1 MAKQATITTLSAG
14 HFSTTQLNT
23 NFTNINTALNNTL
36 SLDGS
41 TPNSMTGDIDLNSN
55 KLLNGVIDLKE
66 YTVATLPTAVGA
78 TSQMIYVS
86 DGDGGSPCVAVSN
99 GTSWLRIALGAAV
112 SAS

>member
-1 MAKQATITTLSAG
+1 MAKQATLTTLSAG
-14 HFSTTQLNT
+14 HFDTAKLNT

-41 TPNSMTGDIDLNSN
+41 TPNSMSGDIDLNSN
-55 KLLNGVIDLKE
+55 VLLNGLIDLDE
-66 YTVATLPTAVGA
+66 YTVATLPAASGR
-78 TSQMIYVS
+78 TSYMAYVS

-99 GTSWLRIALGAAV
+99 GTNWLRIALGATV